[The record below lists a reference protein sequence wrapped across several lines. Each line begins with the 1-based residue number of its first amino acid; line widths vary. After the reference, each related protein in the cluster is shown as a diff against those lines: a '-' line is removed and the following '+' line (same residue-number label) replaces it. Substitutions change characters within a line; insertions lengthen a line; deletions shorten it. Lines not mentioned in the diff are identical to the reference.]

1 MPEQVK
7 QILDKIVEWWK
18 KFNNKQRIVLI
29 SSFSVVMIALLI
41 LAVVMTTPATTVLY
55 RCEDYSEAAKI
66 KEILDSDE
74 TISYTFDERSLSFI
88 VNEEDEAA
96 ASMLL
101 GSNQIELENYNINNV
116 IDGSF
121 TKTEADKQKAY
132 QDYLEKKFADHISD
146 LSMVESATVSLTM
159 PKDDG
164 TILSRK
170 EKATAAIGLKLKGDI
185 SEEQAYALALYVATQ
200 LGNETTE
207 GVTIIDQN
215 SNVIYSGKDSQ
226 STMSTVTTQLT
237 YVQKKESEIKKEI
250 TDVLVKSHVFADVQV
265 AMNLNINFDQKEQVK
280 TELGIP
286 NGMDGG
292 AITQQHLYDMVTN
305 QGIEG
310 GVPGTDTN
318 DDDTTYVIEDGTL
331 GTTEISESD
340 TIYDYDKTITTI
352 YGSGGDVDHDKSSAM
367 IMATKYIVYDEV
379 ELRTSGQLDDMT
391 WEEFKAANSDT
402 RVVQVDES
410 YVTAIANATGF
421 PAKSITFMCYEQ
433 PQFIDEEDDGRS
445 ITDYAQI
452 IIAVLIFALLGYV
465 VFRSTRSQNVEELK
479 PEISVESLLEST
491 SDAQETLEDIVL
503 ADERQRV
510 VNHALY
516 LLPDDM
522 RVVIHLIYF
531 EEMSYEEAAKIMKKN
546 RKQVDNLLY
555 RAKKERRI
563 ILGKDGELLL

>member
-265 AMNLNINFDQKEQVK
+265 AMNLNINFDQKEQIK

-318 DDDTTYVIEDGTL
+318 DDTTYVIEDGTL
-331 GTTEISESD
+331 GHTEISESD
-340 TIYDYDKTITTI
+340 TIYDYDKTVTTTH
-352 YGSGGDVDHDKSSAM
+352 GTGGNIVYENSSATV
-367 IMATKYIVYDEV
+367 MATKYIVYDEV
-379 ELRTSGQLDDMT
+379 ELRATGQLDEIT
-391 WEEFKAANSDT
+391 WEEFKAANKET
-402 RVVQVDES
+402 RVVEVDES
-410 YVTAIANATGF
+410 YIKAIANATGF
-421 PAKSITFMCYEQ
+421 PAKSITFMCYEE
-433 PQFIDEEDDGRS
+433 PTFIDEPDNGFNVM
-445 ITDYAQI
+445 DYAQI
-452 IIAVLIFALLGYV
+452 IVCVLIFALLGYV
-465 VFRSTRSQNVEELK
+465 VFRSTRTEKTEELQ
-479 PEISVESLLEST
+479 PEISVEALLEST
-491 SDAQETLEDIVL
+491 AESQEALEDIGYNEKSDVRL
-503 ADERQRV
+503 MIEKFVDENPDAV
-510 VNHALY
+510 AS
-516 LLPDDM
+516 LL
-522 RVVIHLIYF
+522 RNWLN
-531 EEMSYEEAAKIMKKN
+531 EEWE
-546 RKQVDNLLY
+546 
-555 RAKKERRI
+555 
-563 ILGKDGELLL
+563 

>member
-318 DDDTTYVIEDGTL
+318 DDTTYVIEDGTL
-331 GTTEISESD
+331 GHTEISESD
-340 TIYDYDKTITTI
+340 TIYDYDKTVTTTH
-352 YGSGGDVDHDKSSAM
+352 GTGGNIVYENSSATV
-367 IMATKYIVYDEV
+367 MATKYIVYDEV
-379 ELRTSGQLDDMT
+379 ELRATGQLDEIT
-391 WEEFKAANSDT
+391 WEEFKAANKET
-402 RVVQVDES
+402 RVVEVDES
-410 YVTAIANATGF
+410 YIKAIANATGF
-421 PAKSITFMCYEQ
+421 PAKSITFMCYEE
-433 PQFIDEEDDGRS
+433 PTFIDEPDNGFNVM
-445 ITDYAQI
+445 DYAQI
-452 IIAVLIFALLGYV
+452 IVCVLIFALLGYV
-465 VFRSTRSQNVEELK
+465 VFRSTRTEKTEELQ
-479 PEISVESLLEST
+479 PEISVEALLEST
-491 SDAQETLEDIVL
+491 AESQEALEDIGYNEKSDVRL
-503 ADERQRV
+503 MIEKFVDENPDAV
-510 VNHALY
+510 AS
-516 LLPDDM
+516 LL
-522 RVVIHLIYF
+522 RNWLN
-531 EEMSYEEAAKIMKKN
+531 EEWE
-546 RKQVDNLLY
+546 
-555 RAKKERRI
+555 
-563 ILGKDGELLL
+563 

>member
-318 DDDTTYVIEDGTL
+318 DDTTYVIEDGTL
-331 GTTEISESD
+331 GHTEISESD
-340 TIYDYDKTITTI
+340 TIYDYDKTVTTI
-352 YGSGGDVDHDKSSAM
+352 HGTGGNIVYENSSATV
-367 IMATKYIVYDEV
+367 MATKYIVYDEV
-379 ELRTSGQLDDMT
+379 ELRATGQLDEIT
-391 WEEFKAANSDT
+391 WEEFKAANKET
-402 RVVQVDES
+402 RVVEVDES
-410 YVTAIANATGF
+410 YIKAIANATGF
-421 PAKSITFMCYEQ
+421 PAKSITFMCYEE
-433 PQFIDEEDDGRS
+433 PTFIDEPDNGFNVM
-445 ITDYAQI
+445 DYAQI
-452 IIAVLIFALLGYV
+452 IVCVLIFALLGYV
-465 VFRSTRSQNVEELK
+465 VFRSTRTEKTEELQ
-479 PEISVESLLEST
+479 PEISVEALLEST
-491 SDAQETLEDIVL
+491 AESQEALEDIGYNEKSDVRL
-503 ADERQRV
+503 MIEKFVDENPDAV
-510 VNHALY
+510 AS
-516 LLPDDM
+516 LL
-522 RVVIHLIYF
+522 RNWLN
-531 EEMSYEEAAKIMKKN
+531 EEWE
-546 RKQVDNLLY
+546 
-555 RAKKERRI
+555 
-563 ILGKDGELLL
+563 

>member
-265 AMNLNINFDQKEQVK
+265 AMNLNINFDQKEQIK

-318 DDDTTYVIEDGTL
+318 DDTTYVIEDGTL
-331 GTTEISESD
+331 GHTEISESD
-340 TIYDYDKTITTI
+340 TIYDYDKTITTTH
-352 YGSGGDVDHDKSSAM
+352 GTGGNIVYENSSATV
-367 IMATKYIVYDEV
+367 MATKYIVYDEV
-379 ELRTSGQLDDMT
+379 ELRATGQLDEIT
-391 WEEFKAANSDT
+391 WEEFKAANKET
-402 RVVQVDES
+402 RVVEVDES
-410 YVTAIANATGF
+410 YIKAIANATGF
-421 PAKSITFMCYEQ
+421 PAKSITFMCYEE
-433 PQFIDEEDDGRS
+433 PTFIDEPDNGFNVM
-445 ITDYAQI
+445 DYAQI
-452 IIAVLIFALLGYV
+452 IVCVLIFALLGYV
-465 VFRSTRSQNVEELK
+465 VFRSTRTEKTEELQ
-479 PEISVESLLEST
+479 PEISVEALLEST
-491 SDAQETLEDIVL
+491 AESQEALEDIGYNEKSDVRL
-503 ADERQRV
+503 MIEKFVDENPDAV
-510 VNHALY
+510 AS
-516 LLPDDM
+516 LL
-522 RVVIHLIYF
+522 RNWLN
-531 EEMSYEEAAKIMKKN
+531 EEWE
-546 RKQVDNLLY
+546 
-555 RAKKERRI
+555 
-563 ILGKDGELLL
+563 